1 MKKLRFLLSILLVV
15 CIIGSLLVGCSSGSS
30 NKASNDNQN
39 QGQEASSGD
48 SESSNSTGE
57 PSLDKLLSMKD
68 NLSLSGI
75 QPLTLSSREHINK
88 AVPVEQKSDVTIGWA
103 AASLGSTFFVN
114 MIESAKATA
123 NKYGYK
129 ILYENA
135 NFNVQTQ
142 STHVETFVTKGV
154 DVIVLNA
161 VHINS
166 SLQDIKR
173 AVDAGIPVI
182 VTGPTTTPED
192 FPVVTTIL
200 SGSYQPGFQLGQ
212 YVAEKMYKEGEVLK
226 VGFALAQ
233 VGQAADS
240 ESRPCGFIG
249 GYLYKSAE
257 LAGNPYKSE
266 YDAMLDGYYAWI
278 DLRDKGKLDLSE
290 KGLNLVGYGN
300 GGSPDPQGGQKA
312 SSDLLTAHPDMDVLM
327 VECDSMF
334 PGALAEIKG
343 HNMVAGKDIQVVC
356 AADGLKTAMDEIK
369 NGTLMATGYNSP
381 VLNGT
386 TIVELIHDMFEEGR
400 DVNNLVAN
408 AYTPAAII
416 TAENVDEFYDPNSDV
431 AKAIPF
437 EVPTVDEYNAGAK

>member
-1 MKKLRFLLSILLVV
+1 MKKLRFVLSIILVI
-15 CIIGSLLVGCSSGSS
+15 CIMASLLVGCSSGSKNPS
-30 NKASNDNQN
+30 NGNETPS
-39 QGQEASSGD
+39 QEAGSGGN
-48 SESSNSTGE
+48 ESSTGE

-75 QPLTLSSREHINK
+75 QPLSLASREHINK

-123 NKYGYK
+123 AKYGYK

-142 STHVETFVTKGV
+142 STHMETFVTKGV

-192 FPVVTTIL
+192 FPVVTTVL
-200 SGSYQPGFQLGQ
+200 SGSYQPGFELGQ
-212 YVAEKMYKEGEVLK
+212 YVAEKMYEKGKVLK

-249 GYLYKSAE
+249 GFLYKSAE
-257 LAGNPYKSE
+257 IAGTPYESK

-290 KGLNLVGYGN
+290 KGLNLVGYGS

-312 SSDLLTAHPDMDVLM
+312 SSDLLTAHPDMDVLF

-334 PGALAEIKG
+334 PGALSEIKG
-343 HNMVAGKDIQVVC
+343 HNLVAGKDIQVVC
-356 AADGLKTAMDEIK
+356 AADGLKTAMDAIK
-369 NGTLMATGYNSP
+369 EGTLMATGYNSP
-381 VLNGT
+381 LINGT
-386 TIVELIHDMFEEGR
+386 AIVELIHQMFEEGR

-416 TAENVDEFYDPNSDV
+416 TIENVDEYYDPNSDV

-437 EVPTVDEYNAGAK
+437 EIPTVDEYNAANAGE